1 MSEPLRIAFEV
12 ACAVDHA
19 FVTWTESISTWW
31 PADHTVSGAPTA
43 VVLEGRVGGRIY
55 ERTGE
60 GEEHDWGVV
69 TGWRPPEQLSYR
81 WYLGVGPDGATDVE
95 VRFIGLSSDRTQ
107 VEIEQSG
114 WERLGAAG
122 PEHRSRNQVGWES
135 LVPYVRYA
143 MEKGA

>member
-1 MSEPLRIAFEV
+1 MSDPLRIGFEV
-12 ACAVDHA
+12 ACSIHHA
-19 FVTWTESISTWW
+19 YVTWTERMSTWW

-55 ERTGE
+55 ERTE
-60 GEEHDWGVV
+60 QGEEHDWGVV

-81 WYLGVGPDGATDVE
+81 WHLGVGPEGATDVE
-95 VRFIGLSSDRTQ
+95 VRFTGLDDNRTR

-114 WERLGAAG
+114 WEPLGAAG
-122 PEHRSRNQVGWES
+122 PELRRRNQVGWES
-135 LVPYVRYA
+135 LVPHALAA